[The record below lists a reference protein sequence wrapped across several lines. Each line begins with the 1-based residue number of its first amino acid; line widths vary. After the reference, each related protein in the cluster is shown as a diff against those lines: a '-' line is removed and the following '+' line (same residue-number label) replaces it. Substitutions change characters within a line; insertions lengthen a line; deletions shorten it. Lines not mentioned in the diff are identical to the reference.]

1 MIPGLVL
8 LILLVGML
16 FSLFRALGMML
27 NPPKDQGAMVKALSW
42 RIGFSLVVFVILI
55 GGWYFGFWM
64 PHALGRA

>member
-16 FSLFRALGMML
+16 ISLFRALGMMIS
-27 NPPKDQGAMVKALSW
+27 PPKDKAAMVKALSW
-42 RIGFSLVVFVILI
+42 RIGLSLVVFVILI

-64 PHALGRA
+64 PHALGRV